1 MNQVFEKKIIMG
13 SSRRLL
19 VLSVLLA
26 GLVFS
31 GCARLPEGV
40 SPVVGFELERY
51 LGTWYEIARLD
62 HSFERGLSRVSAT
75 YSLNDD
81 GSVRV
86 VNRGYSETRQRW
98 QTAEGRARFVGDTD
112 LGYLKVS
119 FFGPFYGAYV
129 VIELDRQGYQYALV
143 CGPNREYLWL
153 LARQPRLDAQT
164 MTKLTERAAELGFPV
179 EQLIVV
185 SHE

>member
-1 MNQVFEKKIIMG
+1 MTELLKRRVTAG
-13 SSRRLL
+13 CRRLL
-19 VLSVLLA
+19 LLPVVLM

-40 SPVVGFELERY
+40 SPVEGFELERY

-86 VNRGYSETRQRW
+86 VNRGYSAERARW
-98 QTAEGRARFVGDTD
+98 QSAEGRARFVERPD

-129 VIELDRQGYQYALV
+129 VLELDRQEYRYALV
-143 CGPNREYLWL
+143 CGPSREYLWL
-153 LARQPRLDAQT
+153 LARQPDLNGQTTARLIA
-164 MTKLTERAAELGFPV
+164 RAAELGFPV
-179 EQLIVV
+179 ERLIMVD
-185 SHE
+185 HE